1 MLKVR
6 TRYGAFTSYPYRFD
20 VCSSRLPYLQEVGE
34 LTALAPHTSS
44 RSNLPSYLFFIVTD
58 GAGSFKYLG
67 KEYELSVGDAVFID
81 CSDKLIRDT
90 LGSGTN
96 VTMQNAEKTCYPA
109 ICTIAREMSLSV
121 STVKR
126 AISDLEKNGF
136 LRKKQRWRENGGRSS
151 LLYEILK

>member
-90 LGSGTN
+90 LGVRHQCDHAKRGKNLLSGN
-96 VTMQNAEKTCYPA
+96 LYHCQ
-109 ICTIAREMSLSV
+109 
-121 STVKR
+121 
-126 AISDLEKNGF
+126 
-136 LRKKQRWRENGGRSS
+136 RK
-151 LLYEILK
+151 

>member
-20 VCSSRLPYLQEVGE
+20 ACSSRLPYLQEVGE

-109 ICTIAREMSLSV
+109 ICTIARENESV
-121 STVKR
+121 R
-126 AISDLEKNGF
+126 QYGQACH
-136 LRKKQRWRENGGRSS
+136 Q
-151 LLYEILK
+151 